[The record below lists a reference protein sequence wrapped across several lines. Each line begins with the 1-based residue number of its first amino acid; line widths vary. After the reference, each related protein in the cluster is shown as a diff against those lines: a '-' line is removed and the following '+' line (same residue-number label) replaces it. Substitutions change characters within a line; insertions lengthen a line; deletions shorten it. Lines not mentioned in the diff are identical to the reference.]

1 MNEKEIFERIQKLIS
16 ELLACEKNSIKLNTH
31 LVQELGMDSLDLL
44 DIFYRIKLEFN
55 IVTKDGAKEDLFVEY
70 FFKNPTPKTLLD
82 FVKDNTKINMNKKT
96 QVLNFLQNPKSVYQ
110 R

>member
-16 ELLACEKNSIKLNTH
+16 ELLACEKSSIKLNTN

-44 DIFYRIKLEFN
+44 DILYRIKLEFN

-70 FFKNPTPKTLLD
+70 FFKNPTPKTLLY
-82 FVKDNTKINMNKKT
+82 FVKDNIKINMNKKT

>member
-1 MNEKEIFERIQKLIS
+1 MFEKLQKIIS
-16 ELLACEKNSIKLNTH
+16 ESLGIEKSIIKMDSH
-31 LVQELGMDSLDLL
+31 LVQEFDADSLDLF
-44 DIFYRIKLEFN
+44 DIFYKTLIGLDIEIKNRIE
-55 IVTKDGAKEDLFVEY
+55 EDSFLDK
-70 FFKNPTPKTLLD
+70 FFKNPTPKTMLD

>member
-1 MNEKEIFERIQKLIS
+1 M
-16 ELLACEKNSIKLNTH
+16 
-31 LVQELGMDSLDLL
+31 
-44 DIFYRIKLEFN
+44 
-55 IVTKDGAKEDLFVEY
+55 
-70 FFKNPTPKTLLD
+70 LD

>member
-1 MNEKEIFERIQKLIS
+1 MNEKQMFERIQKLIS
-16 ELLACEKNSIKLNTH
+16 ELLACEKSSIKLNTN

-44 DIFYRIKLEFN
+44 DILYRIKLEFN

-70 FFKNPTPKTLLD
+70 FFKNPTPKTLLY
-82 FVKDNTKINMNKKT
+82 FVKDNIKINMNKKT